1 MHAAFWVGSSS
12 HRMRR
17 HDQPPLWLPGSS
29 HPAIPASRHRG
40 LTLTTMRRDGLHA
53 MVGGKK
59 ERTAALE
66 IHVMAQGPCGHEYF
80 DMDAVKRITGFAATA
95 GQQAS

>member
-12 HRMRR
+12 HRM
-17 HDQPPLWLPGSS
+17 LWLPGSS

-40 LTLTTMRRDGLHA
+40 LTLTTMRRDRLHA

-66 IHVMAQGPCGHEYF
+66 VHVMAQGPCGHEYF

>member
-1 MHAAFWVGSSS
+1 
-12 HRMRR
+12 
-17 HDQPPLWLPGSS
+17 
-29 HPAIPASRHRG
+29 
-40 LTLTTMRRDGLHA
+40 MRRDRLHA
-53 MVGGKK
+53 MVGGKN

-66 IHVMAQGPCGHEYF
+66 VPVMAQGPCGHEYF

>member
-1 MHAAFWVGSSS
+1 
-12 HRMRR
+12 
-17 HDQPPLWLPGSS
+17 
-29 HPAIPASRHRG
+29 

-53 MVGGKK
+53 MVGGTK

-66 IHVMAQGPCGHEYF
+66 IHVMAQGPCGHDYF
-80 DMDAVKRITGFAATA
+80 DMDAVKRISVFAATA